1 MNRGPLIFLAAFFAL
16 ASSWFTFVLA
26 PQIQLGRQVES
37 KSVPAGE
44 LYPVARPG
52 LAAQGREV
60 YRANGCATCHSQQVR
75 QEGVEIGMAVVKA
88 NTNLTELVE
97 AILKVAPAISRNQAA
112 RMVQELPQPVLT
124 GVTRSEAD
132 RARRQIEVTGAKAMV
147 TVKPTG
153 PDIARGWG
161 KRRSV
166 AADFL
171 HEQPVMPGS
180 QRVGPDLADIG
191 GRAASEEWLLW
202 HLYNPRSVTPGSVMP
217 PYRYLFDKR
226 RIQREPSPDSLRLP
240 EAFKPE
246 PGFEIVP
253 KPEARALAAY
263 LMSLKASAQLFE
275 TPMLLPPEPA
285 TGVTNAPAATTS
297 VANHTQ
303 PSPPWR

>member
-16 ASSWFTFVLA
+16 ASSWFALVLV

-37 KSVPAGE
+37 KTVPAGD

-60 YRANGCATCHSQQVR
+60 YRANGCATCHSQQIR
-75 QEGVEIGMAVVKA
+75 QNGVEIGMAVAKA
-88 NTNLTELVE
+88 GTNLTEVVE
-97 AILKVAPAISRNQAA
+97 AILKIAPAISRNQAA
-112 RMVQELPQPVLT
+112 RLVQELPQPILT

-132 RARRQIEVTGAKAMV
+132 KARRQIEVTGAKAMV

-166 AADFL
+166 AVDFL
-171 HEQPVMPGS
+171 HDQPVMLGS
-180 QRVGPDLADIG
+180 QRIGPDLANIG

-202 HLYNPRSVTPGSVMP
+202 HLYSPRSVTPGSVMP
-217 PYRYLFDKR
+217 TYRYLFKKR
-226 RIQREPSPDSLRLP
+226 RVQREPSPDALRLP

-246 PGFEIVP
+246 AGFEIVP
-253 KPEARALAAY
+253 KFEAKALVAY

-285 TGVTNAPAATTS
+285 SGATNGPAAAAS

>member
-16 ASSWFTFVLA
+16 ASSWFAFVLA

-37 KSVPAGE
+37 KTVPAGD

-60 YRANGCATCHSQQVR
+60 YRANGCASCHSQQIR
-75 QEGVEIGMAVVKA
+75 QDGVEIGMAVVKA
-88 NTNLTELVE
+88 STNLTELVE
-97 AILKVAPAISRNQAA
+97 AILKVAPSISRNQAA
-112 RMVQELPQPVLT
+112 RMVQELPQPILT

-132 RARRQIEVTGAKAMV
+132 KARRQIEVTGARAMV
-147 TVKPTG
+147 TAKPTG

-171 HEQPVMPGS
+171 FDQPVMLSS
-180 QRVGPDLADIG
+180 QRVGPDLANIG

-217 PYRYLFDKR
+217 PSRHLFEKR
-226 RIQREPSPDSLRLP
+226 RIQRAPSADALRLP
-240 EAFKPE
+240 DGFKPE

-253 KPEARALAAY
+253 KPEAKALVAY
-263 LMSLKASAQLFE
+263 LVSLKASAQLFE
-275 TPMLLPPEPA
+275 TPMLLPPEA
-285 TGVTNAPAATTS
+285 TSATTNTVAVASGSVSNAPSLAK
-297 VANHTQ
+297 
-303 PSPPWR
+303 P